1 MYGGE
6 MQYNSALRLREN
18 LSDTRIFDLETE
30 TW

>member
-1 MYGGE
+1 MFGGE

-18 LSDTRIFDLETE
+18 LSDTRIYDIDSA